1 MASGWETGLDDTLW
15 AIKAPHAPCP
25 MVLSLLARL
34 TPMTPTDTS
43 TPADPMI
50 ESFMDV
56 DAFDELDAILDEM
69 RSRYDETPQWEFC
82 EGFLAAVICAR
93 RTIPQ
98 DEYLQALLGTPMAG
112 EAPDDESGSFASDA
126 QKARFLALWQQRWA
140 EVVTA
145 LDSEVDSLED
155 DRCYH
160 PEVMDIRGAVAEM
173 PADEQAAFKGE
184 DLPAFAQ
191 VWALGFMFA
200 VEYWPEDWAAP
211 RDKDAAKWLD
221 NALQSVVAMSEDDT
235 GQPEVS
241 PLAEDGAASTSIA
254 RLNAFGEAIWAIY
267 DLREL
272 WKTMGPKIETVRAAV
287 VPGRND
293 TCLCGSGKKYKKCC
307 GAG

>member
-1 MASGWETGLDDTLW
+1 
-15 AIKAPHAPCP
+15 

-145 LDSEVDSLED
+145 LDSEVESLED

-293 TCLCGSGKKYKKCC
+293 ACLCGSGKKYKKCC

>member
-1 MASGWETGLDDTLW
+1 
-15 AIKAPHAPCP
+15 

-112 EAPDDESGSFASDA
+112 EAPDDESGSFASDV

-293 TCLCGSGKKYKKCC
+293 ACLCGSGKKYKKCC